1 MTMKNALVMTILL
14 SIACAALPSQDAS
27 AATATRRAR
36 TKALVD
42 CHQQAMAMGLMRK
55 TIRRKN
61 FVMDCMTDRGFQG

>member
-1 MTMKNALVMTILL
+1 MKNALVMTILL

-27 AATATRRAR
+27 AATATRSAHQ
-36 TKALVD
+36 ALAE